1 MKKTGLLLLVLVIL
15 GCWAVKDSEAG
26 QWCWDAGSGEYM
38 KLSFAKNDPNYSFWT
53 LAGIWYSPG
62 NPILPISGTMAKN
75 ADGTRRLLTLNMTNP
90 DALSWVGYADIDALT
105 KNGPIIFYLANN
117 DSYSTAHTLT
127 KVDCKTLPAP

>member
-1 MKKTGLLLLVLVIL
+1 MKKAGLLLLVLAIL
-15 GCWAVKDSEAG
+15 GAWAIKDSEAG

-38 KLSFAKNDPNYSFWT
+38 KLSFAKNDQNYPFWT

-62 NPILPISGTMAKN
+62 NPILPISGTMVKN

-117 DSYSTAHTLT
+117 DTYSTAHTLT
-127 KVDCKTLPAP
+127 KVSCSSLPAP